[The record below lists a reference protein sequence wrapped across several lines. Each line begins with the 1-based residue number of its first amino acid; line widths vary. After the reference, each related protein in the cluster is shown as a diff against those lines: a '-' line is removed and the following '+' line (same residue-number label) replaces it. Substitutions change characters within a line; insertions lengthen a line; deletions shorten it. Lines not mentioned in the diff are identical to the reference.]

1 MGSTVRGQV
10 SDGDRL
16 DAFEIPAV
24 ADTTSILEFKL
35 TSTTTSF
42 VRIRV
47 TPEDRVDV
55 DTVAASEEEGYAYD
69 PGVSDGTHNYITLE
83 LSFTTETDDTALVEI
98 SQFSGTAA
106 YTLTLKD
113 KGQND

>member
-1 MGSTVRGQV
+1 MGSTARGQV

-16 DAFEIPAV
+16 DAFEIPA
-24 ADTTSILEFKL
+24 AAETTRILEFKL

-47 TPEDRVDV
+47 TPEDSVDV
-55 DTVAASEEEGYAYD
+55 NTVAASEEEGYAYD
-69 PGVSDGTHNYITLE
+69 PGVNDGTHNYITLE

-113 KGQND
+113 KK